1 MSAPDDI
8 VLAAEAT
15 ELAYRT
21 QVVGNRFSVLPGF
34 AADRIFEDFWR
45 TTGFYAVG
53 FSSAEH
59 TIITIR
65 GSEDRLDIISDAD
78 LGIPQ
83 YSRYRAPLIDYIGA
97 NLLGGRVTL
106 VGHSLGGGVAQ
117 YLGYDA
123 AQEFSGLRHR
133 LAIHTHNALGAVAGL
148 IRLNGKY
155 DPSLIEGV
163 TVRNYRHP
171 LDVVSR
177 IGGQVGGHVF
187 DLVVGKR
194 GVSPV
199 VAHSNDHFL
208 PGKSPGALGR
218 AVPVEDTAFA
228 LEQSLDELTPGL
240 AMAAKEIFAGG
251 RLTAGA
257 KRVLRLVM
265 RMPAEERLVL
275 GEAVSEF
282 LPFKGTLIRLFRRS
296 AGRNARRSA

>member
-1 MSAPDDI
+1 VSAHDDI
-8 VLAAEAT
+8 ALAAEAT

-21 QVVGNRFSVLPGF
+21 QTVGNRFPVLPGF
-34 AADRIFEDFWR
+34 AVDQVFDDFWK

-53 FSSAEH
+53 FSGAEH

-65 GSEDRLDIISDAD
+65 GSEDRLDVISDAD

-83 YSRYRAPLIDYIGA
+83 YRRYRTPLIDYIGA

-106 VGHSLGGGVAQ
+106 VGHSLGGGLAQ

-123 AQEFSGLRHR
+123 AQEFAGLRHQ
-133 LAIHTHNALGAVAGL
+133 LTIHTHNALGAVAGL

-155 DPSLIEGV
+155 DPALIEGV

-171 LDVVSR
+171 TDIVSR
-177 IGGQVGGHVF
+177 IGGQVGGNVF
-187 DLVVGKR
+187 NLVVGKK

-208 PGKSPGALGR
+208 PGKSPGALGL
-218 AVPVEDTAFA
+218 AEPVADEAFA

-240 AMAAKEIFAGG
+240 ALAAKEIISG
-251 RLTAGA
+251 RQRIGGA
-257 KRVLRLVM
+257 KRILRLVM
-265 RMPAEERLVL
+265 RMPGEERLAL
-275 GEAVSEF
+275 GDAVSEF
-282 LPFKGTLIRLFRRS
+282 LPLKRTWSRLFRR
-296 AGRNARRSA
+296 RSVRPER